1 MKKSLAKYIWCSS
14 YTGAGNSSG
23 KMPGVTKLSANRF
36 RSGRER
42 QMPVALAALEIAG
55 FPFCACRSSPAR
67 TNSIKSAV
75 MKVKAFFLAGGV
87 ARAEISRGGTCAQYA
102 QVDLITLIT

>member
-36 RSGRER
+36 RSGRDR